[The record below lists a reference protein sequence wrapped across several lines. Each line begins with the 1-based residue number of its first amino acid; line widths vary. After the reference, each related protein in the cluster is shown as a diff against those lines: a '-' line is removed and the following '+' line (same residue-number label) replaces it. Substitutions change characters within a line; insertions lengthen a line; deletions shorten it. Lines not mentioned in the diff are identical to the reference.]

1 MVTKTIY
8 LIRHGQ
14 TDYNK
19 QGIVQGSGVD
29 TNLNETGIL
38 QAKAFYQSYH
48 HIPFEIIYTSNLQR
62 THQTVEPFK
71 IRNIPTE
78 ILPELNEINW
88 GELEGKIP
96 SEFSKQQFYQQ
107 VKRWREGH
115 LNESVNGGETPLQMH
130 ERQKRGLQKIEAN
143 SASPILI
150 CMHGRAMRGF
160 LCLLTGQPLSKMDN
174 FPHDNLSLYILE
186 KTLNDTFYSI
196 KTANSLDHLQHI

>member
-29 TNLNETGIL
+29 TNLNEIGQL
-38 QAKAFYQSYH
+38 QAKAFFQSYH
-48 HIPFEIIYTSNLQR
+48 HIPFEIIYTSSLKR

-71 IRNIPTE
+71 EKNIPTE

-96 SEFSKQQFYQQ
+96 SEFSKKQFYQQ
-107 VKRWREGH
+107 VTRWREGY

-130 ERQKRGLQKIEAN
+130 ERQKKGLQIIEN
-143 SASPILI
+143 NNISPILI

-160 LCLLTGQPLSKMDN
+160 LCLLTGQALSKMDD
-174 FPHDNLSLYILE
+174 FPHDNLCLYILE
-186 KTLNDTFYSI
+186 KSNSDSHYSI
-196 KTANSLDHLQHI
+196 KIKNSLDHLQHI